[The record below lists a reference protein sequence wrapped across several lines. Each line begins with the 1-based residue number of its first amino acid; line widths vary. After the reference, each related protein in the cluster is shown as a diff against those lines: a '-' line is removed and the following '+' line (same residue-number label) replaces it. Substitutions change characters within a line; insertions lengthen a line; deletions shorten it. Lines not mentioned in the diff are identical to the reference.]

1 MRRITVSPSLPD
13 RYSRSD
19 SHPRTEDDTTRDEA
33 EVEAALNALDNEL
46 DRTEDALTEWSHGSS
61 VTPSSYLSGSASS
74 PSFTTSSSVYIPFTN
89 TLRDA
94 RILSTITER
103 TENLSSR
110 PTSYNLSAPGSR
122 PVSDAIRHS
131 AESLHSRSGTEP
143 APGAITS
150 SRRTGDLIA
159 FFEDKTSSSD
169 SSSRPYSPYGH
180 RRTGSVPAGPRS
192 PSPYTQTSKSI
203 PTFGT
208 TTYGYGSSNSR
219 PSSPSKSWISQS
231 QSYTSGTPSRP
242 FLSPPPRSYTTGSD
256 SKLGSPYTS
265 SETPTYSNTFTSTSY
280 GPTDT
285 SVTTQTTSLRRPQTS
300 PRSPLASVRNI
311 VAAWKSRSPSI
322 DKSSQVSSSKS
333 PTDATPEE
341 GFFSV
346 RRRAERGFQR
356 ERASMGGN
364 SGPGTFRRSDS
375 SYQEDVNRSSTPR
388 TNTSLTPSGIP
399 PFDLTELGTF
409 AKSSQEVR
417 PDRCRSP
424 YIIRLLG
431 CSRMHSFPLLCFL
444 FLWTNHFL
452 FQPLRIGLLWYLNV
466 HAPPL
471 YRWQRCQAVL
481 YPNML
486 LLSWIAQGGGRGII
500 TLDLLNCTEVRSVA
514 SPTHPSAQ
522 DDVGT
527 IAAKAQTANARAE
540 GFGDL
545 GLMETLC
552 PFQLFYSDGV
562 ERLGAESAR
571 ERVRW
576 VSAIWYVPHCFY

>member
-1 MRRITVSPSLPD
+1 MRRITVSPLPPD

-19 SHPRTEDDTTRDEA
+19 SHSRTEDDSTRDEA

-61 VTPSSYLSGSASS
+61 VTPSSYLSGSVSS
-74 PSFTTSSSVYIPFTN
+74 PSFTTSSSIYIPFTN

-103 TENLSSR
+103 TENPSSR
-110 PTSYNLSAPGSR
+110 PTSYDLSAPGSR

-131 AESLHSRSGTEP
+131 VVSHHSRSGTEP

-169 SSSRPYSPYGH
+169 NSARPYSPYGH

-192 PSPYTQTSKSI
+192 PSPYT
-203 PTFGT
+203 TFGT

-231 QSYTSGTPSRP
+231 QSYTSATPSRP

-280 GPTDT
+280 GPTNT
-285 SVTTQTTSLRRPQTS
+285 SVTTQGTSLRRPQTS

-356 ERASMGGN
+356 ERASMGGGN
-364 SGPGTFRRSDS
+364 SGPGTFRRRDS
-375 SYQEDVNRSSTPR
+375 SYQEDVNRPSTPR

-417 PDRCRSP
+417 SVFGPDRFRST
-424 YIIRLLG
+424 YI
-431 CSRMHSFPLLCFL
+431 
-444 FLWTNHFL
+444 
-452 FQPLRIGLLWYLNV
+452 
-466 HAPPL
+466 
-471 YRWQRCQAVL
+471 
-481 YPNML
+481 
-486 LLSWIAQGGGRGII
+486 
-500 TLDLLNCTEVRSVA
+500 
-514 SPTHPSAQ
+514 
-522 DDVGT
+522 
-527 IAAKAQTANARAE
+527 
-540 GFGDL
+540 
-545 GLMETLC
+545 
-552 PFQLFYSDGV
+552 
-562 ERLGAESAR
+562 
-571 ERVRW
+571 
-576 VSAIWYVPHCFY
+576 